1 MKYDKEMFKEVL
13 EPHHRTYWKIAY
25 TKLQRKMQSLKSS
38 LKKRS
43 EDNNVLFK
51 IDMDELRDMFFN
63 SYGKGCRYCDKKMT
77 LRNMVCDHI
86 IPLAKNGNSTVDNLQ
101 LICKSCNTRKGPL
114 DEEDF
119 IELMS
124 WVETLKNETKE
135 YVLRKLAKGG
145 RY

>member
-1 MKYDKEMFKEVL
+1 MKYDKEKFREVL

-43 EDNNVLFK
+43 EDNDVLFK
-51 IDMDELRDMFFN
+51 IDMEELRDMFFN
-63 SYGKGCRYCDKKMT
+63 SYGKGCKYCDRKMT
-77 LRNMVCDHI
+77 LKNMVCDHI
-86 IPLAKNGNSTVDNLQ
+86 VPLTKGGESTVKNLQ

-114 DEEDF
+114 DEKEF
-119 IELMS
+119 IELVD
-124 WVETLKNETKE
+124 WVNELKEETKE

>member
-51 IDMDELRDMFFN
+51 IDMEELRKMFYE

-86 IPLAKNGNSTVDNLQ
+86 IPLAKSGNSTVDNLQ

-114 DEEDF
+114 DEKDF
-119 IELMS
+119 IELML